1 MTQLNLQGMKY
12 VTAVLVGIYAF
23 ASEASVVQV
32 CPSCEVTSLSAAFAM
47 SSPHDTIVLQKGTYP
62 TVDVIIDHPITLR
75 GEGAVLDANWEG
87 GILDVRADSVY
98 FSGLIFNHVKTSY
111 VKDVA
116 ALLVYGSD
124 HFIFE
129 DLTFNQP
136 FFAMLIQK
144 SKNGI
149 IRNNVIHGDAET
161 EAGSGNG
168 IQLWHSHY
176 VLIEHNQVFNM
187 RDGIYLE
194 FVSDCVTQYN
204 LSKDCLRYGLHF
216 MFSDDNVYSHNVF
229 DNNGAGVAVMFSRR
243 ITMTHNLFQYNW
255 GSSSYGLLL
264 KEIYDAE
271 ITDNTFKQ
279 NTIAINSEGSTRIN
293 YINNV
298 FSSNGWAVRI
308 AGGCFDNVFTKND
321 FLNNT
326 FDISYQGRQNG
337 NSFDGNY
344 WSDYTGYDLDKDGVG
359 DVSYRPV
366 KLFSYIVNRTPET
379 IVLHRSLFV
388 DILNFSEK
396 VSPIFTPKDLQ
407 DLTPVLKP
415 INRDRSKKSS

>member
-1 MTQLNLQGMKY
+1 M
-12 VTAVLVGIYAF
+12 
-23 ASEASVVQV
+23 
-32 CPSCEVTSLSAAFAM
+32 
-47 SSPHDTIVLQKGTYP
+47 
-62 TVDVIIDHPITLR
+62 
-75 GEGAVLDANWEG
+75 
-87 GILDVRADSVY
+87 
-98 FSGLIFNHVKTSY
+98 
-111 VKDVA
+111 KDVA